1 MQSQRAVIPEELSMT
16 FHFINGQS
24 RTYNISSPVDADST
38 RTDNRQVIRR
48 FLKEDWWVI
57 QTPERTVFINAAN
70 VLTVEV
76 NPPMP
81 TMEGEGILHTAEFT
95 TPNRSREL

>member
-1 MQSQRAVIPEELSMT
+1 MT
-16 FHFINGQS
+16 FHFVNGQS
-24 RTYNISSPVDADST
+24 RNFNILSRLEAEST
-38 RTDNRQVIRR
+38 RSDSRQVIRR

-57 QTPERTVFINAAN
+57 QTQEGTVFINSAN

-81 TMEGEGILHTAEFT
+81 TLEGEGILHTELFT
-95 TPNRSREL
+95 QERSS